1 MNKESRRQAG
11 IVAQSDEIES
21 QLRRSDAHIP
31 TETDLSFVEGD
42 EPKEEPRTA
51 HSPGPWDYDDT
62 HDGCCGS
69 PCTPNGCHESH
80 PTGTY
85 YLDGPE
91 METEFGTPTVLNR
104 FDAALIAA
112 APELLE
118 AFKAMMRYYD
128 TPCGPWELLA
138 QARAAIAKAEGR
150 S

>member
-1 MNKESRRQAG
+1 MTSAEDEGEQLYTGETMNNEVEFG
-11 IVAQSDEIES
+11 EIVP
-21 QLRRSDAHIP
+21 DAP
-31 TETDLSFVEGD
+31 
-42 EPKEEPRTA
+42 EPEEPPRTA

-69 PCTPNGCHESH
+69 WCTPNGCHESH

-91 METEFGTPTVLNR
+91 METEFGTPTVLNKY
-104 FDAALIAA
+104 DAALIAA

-118 AFKAMMRYYD
+118 ALKLLYREMELSGNLGSKQYGWPEATTKA
-128 TPCGPWELLA
+128 
-138 QARAAIAKAEGR
+138 QAAIAKAEAK